1 MVNMRAKRSSE
12 SFPQMTE
19 TSAKQTLLG
28 TLDLTPLSNVT
39 VEVHARAGV
48 V

>member
-1 MVNMRAKRSSE
+1 MRTNLSSE
-12 SFPQMTE
+12 ALGQMSPS
-19 TSAKQTLLG
+19 SAKQTLLG